1 MDLLERAAALDELD
15 AGLAGLSSR
24 GGVVLLAG
32 EAGIG
37 KSALVKRF
45 RQRRSA
51 EADFLMG
58 SCDPLLTPQAL
69 GPVYDIAREVGG
81 RLSEAL
87 ASGRRETIFA
97 ALLGHLALAARR
109 HVVVV
114 EDAHWADEATLDL
127 LVFLGRR
134 MEHTPAL
141 LLVTYRDDELGADH
155 PLLTVIGRLP
165 ADAVRRVR
173 LASLSE
179 AAVAEMAR
187 RAGRPDVGLRALTGG
202 NPLLLTEVL
211 AAADSRVPHTVR
223 DLVLARLA
231 GLPRPAREAVQ
242 LVSVVPN
249 RVEPWLLEAVARPAT
264 SGVEAG
270 VASVL
275 LVMDS
280 ERIGFRHELLRRA
293 VEGSLSVLKRRR
305 LNREVLAALAG
316 SGEPVDVARLAHH
329 AREAGDVDAVL
340 RYAPVAAQQA
350 AAVAAHREAVAQYR
364 AALAHA
370 DRLPVPARAD
380 LFEGYSVEAY
390 LSGLA
395 DVAVAARQSS
405 VRLREAAG
413 DRERVGEGLRWLS
426 RMHWWAGN
434 RRDAESAAARAIAV
448 LGALPAG
455 RQLALAYSNQS
466 QLDMLAGR
474 LEPAMHWAGQ
484 ALTLARELNDV
495 EASTHA
501 LTNIGSARLQANDP
515 GGRVE
520 LEEAFQMAVGA
531 GLEDHAARAIG
542 NLATIGA
549 ELRHHDRA
557 RQDLD
562 RALAFVQQ
570 HELAGWVQH
579 VLGHRARVRLDL
591 GDWAGAEQDARA
603 ALAERVSGGG
613 RIVDALVPLGLV
625 QARRG
630 DPAAAAT
637 LQEATERAFA
647 TSELQWI
654 APVAAARAEHAW
666 LSGDDGRAVEEVAA
680 VYPMAEQ
687 ARHPWFGGELALWA
701 RMAGGPPLAPALMA
715 APHRLLLAGDW
726 RGAAEAWHG
735 LGWPY
740 HQALALMSGGDDD
753 ARMQALALLD
763 GLGARQ
769 TALRLRRELRRR
781 GTLRIPA
788 GPTRATAA
796 NPAGLS
802 NRQVEVLRLLVE
814 GLTDAEIAARLCLSP
829 KTVGHHVSA
838 LLRKLGVGTR
848 HQAAA
853 AARGLGVTPAGT
865 GEAKPGN

>member
-15 AGLAGLSSR
+15 AGLTGLSSR

-37 KSALVKRF
+37 KSALVKQF
-45 RQRRSA
+45 RRLRSA
-51 EADFLMG
+51 QADFLTG
-58 SCDPLLTPQAL
+58 ACDPLLTPRAL
-69 GPVYDIAREVGG
+69 GPVYDIAREAGG
-81 RLSEAL
+81 RLGESL

-97 ALLGHLALAARR
+97 AFLGHLTTAARR
-109 HVVVV
+109 QVVVV

-165 ADAVRRVR
+165 ADAVRRIR
-173 LASLSE
+173 LDPLSE

-187 RAGRPDVGLRALTGG
+187 RVGRPDAGLRALTGG

-211 AAADSRVPHTVR
+211 AAADAEVPHTVR

-249 RVEPWLLEAVARPAT
+249 RVEPWLLETA
-264 SGVEAG
+264 GGEAG
-270 VASVL
+270 VASGL

-293 VEGSLSVLKRRR
+293 VEGSLSVLERRR
-305 LNREVLAALAG
+305 LNRQVLAALAG

-340 RYAPVAAQQA
+340 RYAPEAARQA
-350 AAVAAHREAVAQYR
+350 AAVAAHREAVAHYR

-370 DRLPVPARAD
+370 DRLPAPARAD

-395 DVAVAARQSS
+395 DVAVAARRSA
-405 VRLREAAG
+405 VTLREAAG

-426 RMHWWAGN
+426 RLHWWAGN
-434 RRDAESAAARAIAV
+434 RRDAESAAARAITV
-448 LGALPAG
+448 LEALPAG

-474 LEPAMHWAGQ
+474 SEPAMHWAGQ

-501 LTNIGSARLQANDP
+501 LTNIGSARLQGDDP
-515 GGRVE
+515 DGRVE
-520 LEEAFQMAVGA
+520 LEEAFQMAVAA

-549 ELRHHDRA
+549 EVRHLDRA

-579 VLGHRARVRLDL
+579 VLGHRARFRLDL

-603 ALAERVSGGG
+603 ALTERVSGGG
-613 RIVDALVPLGLV
+613 RVVDALVPLGLM

-666 LSGDDGRAVEEVAA
+666 LNGDDGRAVEEVAA
-680 VYPMAEQ
+680 VYPRAEQ
-687 ARHPWFGGELALWA
+687 ARHPWFGGELALWS

-726 RGAAEAWHG
+726 RGAAEAWQA

-740 HQALALMSGGDDD
+740 HQALALMSGDDDD

-763 GLGARQ
+763 RLGARQ

-838 LLRKLGVGTR
+838 LLSKLGAGTR

-853 AARGLGVTPAGT
+853 AARRLGVTPAGT
-865 GEAKPGN
+865 GEPKPGN

>member
-1 MDLLERAAALDELD
+1 MAVELLERAAALGELD
-15 AGLAGLSSR
+15 AALAG

-32 EAGIG
+32 EAGAG
-37 KSALVKRF
+37 KSALVRQF
-45 RQRRSA
+45 RRQRSA
-51 EADFLMG
+51 QADFLVG
-58 SCDPLLTPQAL
+58 SCDPLLTPRAL
-69 GPVYDIAREVGG
+69 GPVHDIAQEAGG
-81 RLSEAL
+81 RLRDAL
-87 ASGRRETIFA
+87 ATDRRETIFA
-97 ALLGHLALAARR
+97 ALLAHLAAARR
-109 HVVVV
+109 QVLVV

-134 MEHTPAL
+134 MEQTPAL

-155 PLLTVIGRLP
+155 PLRTVIGRLP
-165 ADAVRRVR
+165 AEVVRRVR
-173 LASLSE
+173 LEPLSE
-179 AAVAEMAR
+179 AAVAELAR
-187 RAGRPDVGLRALTGG
+187 RAGRPATGLRALTGG

-211 AAADSRVPHTVR
+211 AATDAEVPATVR

-231 GLPRPAREAVQ
+231 GLPRPAREAVR
-242 LVSVVPN
+242 LISVVPN
-249 RVEPWLLEAVARPAT
+249 RAELWLLGPAAPDVEVGMA
-264 SGVEAG
+264 SG
-270 VASVL
+270 L
-275 LVMDS
+275 LVMDD

-293 VEGSLSVLKRRR
+293 VEGSLSVPERHR
-305 LNREVLAALAG
+305 LNRQVLATLAG
-316 SGEPVDVARLAHH
+316 RPVDAARLAHH

-340 RYAPVAAQQA
+340 RYAPEAARQA
-350 AAVAAHREAVAQYR
+350 AAVAAHREAVAQYQ

-370 DRLPVPARAD
+370 DRLPAAASAGLLED
-380 LFEGYSVEAY
+380 YSIEAY
-390 LSGLA
+390 LAGLA
-395 DVAVAARQSS
+395 DDAVAARRSA
-405 VRLREAAG
+405 VTLREAAG
-413 DRERVGEGLRWLS
+413 DRERLGEGLRWLS
-426 RMHWWAGN
+426 RLHWWAGS
-434 RRDAESAAARAIAV
+434 RQEAESAADRAVAV
-448 LGALPAG
+448 LAALPAG
-455 RQLALAYSNQS
+455 RQLALAYSNRS

-474 LEPAMHWAGQ
+474 LEAALHWAGQ
-484 ALTLARELNDV
+484 ALALARELGDA

-501 LTNIGSARLQANDP
+501 LTNIGSARLQADDK
-515 GGRVE
+515 GGRAE
-520 LEEAFQMAVGA
+520 LEEAFELAVAA

-549 ELRHHDRA
+549 EMRHHDRA

-562 RALAFVQQ
+562 RALAFVRD

-579 VLGHRARVRLDL
+579 VLGHRARFRLDL

-613 RIVDALVPLGLV
+613 RVVDALVPLGLV

-630 DPAAAAT
+630 DPAAGAT
-637 LQEATERAFA
+637 LHDATGRAFA
-647 TSELQWI
+647 TGELQWI

-666 LSGDDGRAVEEVAA
+666 LGGDDARAVEEVAA
-680 VYPMAEQ
+680 VYPMAEA
-687 ARHPWFGGELALWA
+687 ARHPYFGGELALWS
-701 RMAGGPPLAPALMA
+701 RLAGGPPLAPAVMP

-726 RGAAEAWHG
+726 RGAADAWHG

-740 HQALALMSGGDDD
+740 HRALALLSGDDD
-753 ARMQALALLD
+753 ARLRALALLD

-769 TALRLRRELRRR
+769 TALRLRRDLRRR

-802 NRQVEVLRLLVE
+802 NRQLEVLRLLVE

-838 LLRKLGVGTR
+838 LLQKLGAGTR

-853 AARGLGVTPAGT
+853 AARGLGVTPAGN
-865 GEAKPGN
+865 GEPEPGN

>member
-15 AGLAGLSSR
+15 AGLTGLSSR

-45 RQRRSA
+45 RRRRSA
-51 EADFLMG
+51 QADFLMG
-58 SCDPLLTPQAL
+58 SCDPLLTPRAL
-69 GPVYDIAREVGG
+69 GPVYDIGREAGG
-81 RLSEAL
+81 RLSESL

-109 HVVVV
+109 QVVVV

-134 MEHTPAL
+134 IEHTPAL

-165 ADAVRRVR
+165 ADAVRRIR
-173 LASLSE
+173 LEPLSE

-187 RAGRPDVGLRALTGG
+187 RVGRPDAGLRALTGG

-211 AAADSRVPHTVR
+211 AAADSEVPHTVR

-249 RVEPWLLEAVARPAT
+249 RVEPWLLETAARPAT
-264 SGVEAG
+264 AGVEAG
-270 VASVL
+270 VASGL
-275 LVMDS
+275 LVMDA

-293 VEGSLSVLKRRR
+293 VEGSLSVLERRR
-305 LNREVLAALAG
+305 LNRQVLAALAD
-316 SGEPVDVARLAHH
+316 SGEPVDAARLAHH

-340 RYAPVAAQQA
+340 RYAPEAARQA
-350 AAVAAHREAVAQYR
+350 AAVAAHREAVSQYR

-380 LFEGYSVEAY
+380 LLEGYSVEAY

-395 DVAVAARQSS
+395 DVAVAARQSA
-405 VRLREAAG
+405 VTLREAAG

-426 RMHWWAGN
+426 RLHWWAGN

-448 LGALPAG
+448 LEALPAG

-466 QLDMLAGR
+466 QLDMLASR
-474 LEPAMHWAGQ
+474 SELAMHWAGQ

-501 LTNIGSARLQANDP
+501 LTNIGSARLQRDDP

-520 LEEAFQMAVGA
+520 LEEAFQLAVAA

-549 ELRHHDRA
+549 EVRHLDRA

-579 VLGHRARVRLDL
+579 VLGHRARFRLDL

-603 ALAERVSGGG
+603 ALTERVSGGG
-613 RIVDALVPLGLV
+613 RFVDALVPLGLV

-687 ARHPWFGGELALWA
+687 ARHPWFGGELALWS
-701 RMAGGPPLAPALMA
+701 RMAGGPPLTPALMA

-740 HQALALMSGGDDD
+740 HRALALMSGDDDD

-814 GLTDAEIAARLCLSP
+814 GLTDAEIAARLCISP

-838 LLRKLGVGTR
+838 LLSKLGAGTR

-853 AARGLGVTPAGT
+853 VARGLGVTPAGT